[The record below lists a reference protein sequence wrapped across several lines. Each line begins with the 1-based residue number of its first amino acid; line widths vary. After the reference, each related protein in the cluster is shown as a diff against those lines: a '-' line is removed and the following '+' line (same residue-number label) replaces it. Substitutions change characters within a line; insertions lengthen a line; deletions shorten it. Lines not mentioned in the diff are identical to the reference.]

1 MKKFTKIQKQKI
13 RFLFKMKKILKI
25 PFNKFQVIKKI
36 NKTVNYFVKKAKQN
50 IKINQILQ
58 VINFYRKINNKEYQ
72 RAMKNN
78 IDTVREMKINIL
90 KN

>member
-25 PFNKFQVIKKI
+25 PFNNFQVIKKI

-72 RAMKNN
+72 RAMKNYL
-78 IDTVREMKINIL
+78 DTVREMKIKIL